1 MPETRLKNSPAGKT
15 ARQGQQTG
23 PGARPDQKPG
33 VGQGHAQKA
42 ASCQPGVIVGLRPM
56 AVAGGVAVAGGGF
69 MRVCKSAKSQ
79 KHFNCCCEIISIK

>member
-15 ARQGQQTG
+15 VRQGQQTG
-23 PGARPDQKPG
+23 LGAKPDQKPG

-42 ASCQPGVIVGLRPM
+42 ASCQPGVIAGLRPM
-56 AVAGGVAVAGGGF
+56 AVAGGGF